1 MDILSREQAIREIL
15 KNEPAFRERQAFL
28 SLFQVGVTSWRDV
41 SSLPKSI
48 REELAEQVPWS
59 TLAFEAVLEG
69 KRGDTWKVLLRTH
82 DGVRIETVLMENKR
96 GAWTVCVSTQ
106 VGCAMNCSFC
116 ATGKMGFTRNLS
128 ADEIVDQVRFWK
140 EFLRGKP
147 GLHPDITNIVYMGM
161 GEPLANYEN
170 VKASLKIFT
179 GVMGIGMTRIT
190 VSTVGLVPM
199 LEKLLKDPEWPP
211 VRLAVSLHS
220 ANPET
225 RKGIMPTSYDDFLA
239 KLASWAEKYFS
250 TFDTNRRHLTFEYV
264 LLAGVNDTEK
274 HANALVRFARR
285 VGKVK
290 VNLIPYNYTTGDFR
304 KSSEAASAA
313 FQAVLARAGITVT
326 RRKTMGDDIA
336 AACGQLA
343 TATSQGTL
351 SEGSKTETKHEI

>member
-15 KNEPAFRERQAFL
+15 NNEPAFRERQALL
-28 SLFQVGVTSWRDV
+28 SLFQAGVTSWKDV

-48 REELAEQVPWS
+48 REELTEHVPWS
-59 TLAFEAVLEG
+59 TLSFETALGG
-69 KRGDTWKVLLRTH
+69 KRGDTWKVLLRAQ

-128 ADEIVDQVRFWK
+128 ADEIVDQVRFWRD
-140 EFLRGKP
+140 FLRGKP

-161 GEPLANYEN
+161 GEPLANYDN

-179 GVMGIGMTRIT
+179 GMMGIGMTRIT
-190 VSTVGLVPM
+190 VSTVGLIPM
-199 LEKLLKDPEWPP
+199 LEKLLQDREWPP

-220 ANPET
+220 ANPDT
-225 RKGIMPTSYDDFLA
+225 RKGIMPTSYDDFLG
-239 KLASWAEKYFS
+239 KLASWAERYFE

-264 LLAGVNDTEK
+264 LLSGVNDTPN

-290 VNLIPYNYTTGDFR
+290 VNLIPYNYTTGAFR
-304 KSSEAASAA
+304 KSSEEASAA
-313 FQAVLARAGITVT
+313 FQDILVRSGITAT

-343 TATSQGTL
+343 TETSRNTRPEDL
-351 SEGSKTETKHEI
+351 GSQTAQKV